1 MNHIVIAVKGCYG
14 LVSGGYK
21 DEDGWLGI
29 YDRRTGY
36 VLAWQQW
43 GRILKMWVRLQ
54 DPLNQTELVR
64 YRGQLS
70 NTIIAKTRINPLGVV
85 KTKTKWRGY

>member
-14 LVSGGYK
+14 LVSGDYK
-21 DEDGWLGI
+21 DGEGWLGI

-36 VLAWQQW
+36 VLAWQPKE
-43 GRILKMWVRLQ
+43 RILKMWVRLQ
-54 DPLNQTELVR
+54 DPLNQI
-64 YRGQLS
+64 S
-70 NTIIAKTRINPLGVV
+70 NTLLAKTRINPLGVV